1 MRPPTV
7 DTNPPDRDERFFE
20 LLRKLRKSTYRDG
33 EEFEAAYE
41 EAHSH
46 AIHHNFDIQQ
56 PLVSAVR
63 LLREEKWGEAI
74 SALEPLLGISDSC
87 AHVNDLLGRAYFR
100 RGEIDRAIECHQK
113 AIENP
118 GYDSRGYAWNNLG
131 LAYRDK
137 GDYDR
142 AIECYLKA
150 IDSPEYDSPGDAW
163 HNLGLT
169 YSDKGEND
177 RAIECYQKAL
187 DSLEY
192 DPPGDTWNN
201 LGVAYESQGEY
212 TRAIECYKKA
222 LESPDYATPGLALRN
237 LGHVYAVIEDI
248 PAASE
253 AYQKSI
259 EAYEAKGEDSLAEFV
274 RFKVKQLEK
283 NTSEI
288 TKDERELI
296 ESKPETIDVDSPEG
310 FIHEALTREE
320 ARDCYERRLLQELN
334 PYLRT
339 GPTAQQTNGEEIANE
354 AVSPTIDELL
364 VLRDWSSTTPMLPPD
379 QRHAEVRGGGYAL
392 RWRGAMVV
400 IDPGHTFLQ
409 NFFEAGLNPLEIRAI
424 LVTHNHGDHNQDLKP
439 LDDLL
444 YEFCKRS
451 PCNSKK
457 HGAGLELVAQQVGG
471 VAAGK
476 GYALLWDVDSS
487 RRLIL
492 KGENRLVRDELG
504 ELLNRVDNPTAE
516 QLRKLLEAE
525 AGGGYRSELTLD
537 CDRFDQGMDCCIE
550 VKTPAPLPIKTHY
563 FRAYH
568 SADVPNAVG
577 VRLDCETDGD
587 PFVIGFTADTEYRKE
602 LADTRALAGSRVL
615 IAHMSQPD
623 IAEFTDRK
631 RRKKGHL
638 GLWGTV
644 DLIKIIKPE
653 LVILG
658 EFWPG
663 FADFRIPLT
672 QIVQREVKSAKLQ
685 CSVLPG
691 SRSLRVRLPSLEI
704 QCTHCGGLSPAKEVR
719 IAAPQV
725 PYGRLGYLCGRCVV

>member
-1 MRPPTV
+1 M
-7 DTNPPDRDERFFE
+7 DTNPPKRDERFFE
-20 LLRKLRKSTYRDG
+20 LLRALRKCTFKQNS
-33 EEFEAAYE
+33 EAFEAAYAE
-41 EAHSH
+41 VNAHASLRND
-46 AIHHNFDIQQ
+46 AVQQ
-56 PLVSAVR
+56 SLLLALR
-63 LLREEKWGEAI
+63 LLRDKKWGEAI
-74 SALEPLLGISDSC
+74 ATLTPLIDISETAGHAQEFLGYAYSDSGEHDRAIECYKKALDTPDYDTPGIAWNNLGI
-87 AHVNDLLGRAYFR
+87 AYADK
-100 RGEIDRAIECHQK
+100 GEYDRAIECHQK
-113 AIENP
+113 ALDTP
-118 GYDSRGYAWNNLG
+118 GYDTPGIAWINLG
-131 LAYRDK
+131 L
-137 GDYDR
+137 
-142 AIECYLKA
+142 
-150 IDSPEYDSPGDAW
+150 
-163 HNLGLT
+163 N
-169 YSDKGEND
+169 YSDKDEYD

-187 DSLEY
+187 DSPGY
-192 DPPGDTWNN
+192 DTPGIAWNN
-201 LGVAYESQGEY
+201 LGVAYENKGEY
-212 TRAIECYKKA
+212 PRAIECYEKA
-222 LESPDYATPGLALRN
+222 LESPNYATPGLAFRN
-237 LGHVYAVIEDI
+237 LGDVYAAIEDI
-248 PAASE
+248 PAARE
-253 AYQKSI
+253 AYQKSAD
-259 EAYEAKGEDSLAEFV
+259 AYEKNGDAPLARFAKYKAE
-274 RFKVKQLEK
+274 QLEK
-283 NTSEI
+283 HDSEI
-288 TKDERELI
+288 TKDERELT
-296 ESKPETIDVDSPEG
+296 ESKPETIDADSPEG
-310 FIHEALTREE
+310 FIHQALTREG

-354 AVSPTIDELL
+354 AVSPTIDKLL

>member
-1 MRPPTV
+1 V
-7 DTNPPDRDERFFE
+7 DTNPPDRDEKFFE
-20 LLRKLRKSTYRDG
+20 LLRKLRKYTFGSTT
-33 EEFEAAYE
+33 EAFEAAYS
-41 EAHSH
+41 EAYSH
-46 AIHHNFDIQQ
+46 ASQHSNEAQQ
-56 PLVSAVR
+56 SLVLSLR
-63 LLREEKWGEAI
+63 LLRDKKWDD
-74 SALEPLLGISDSC
+74 ALATLKPLTDLSEIVGYVQEFLGI
-87 AHVNDLLGRAYFR
+87 AYSG
-100 RGEIDRAIECHQK
+100 RGEH
-113 AIENP
+113 
-118 GYDSRGYAWNNLG
+118 
-131 LAYRDK
+131 
-137 GDYDR
+137 
-142 AIECYLKA
+142 
-150 IDSPEYDSPGDAW
+150 
-163 HNLGLT
+163 
-169 YSDKGEND
+169 D

-187 DSLEY
+187 DTPGY
-192 DPPGDTWNN
+192 DTPGKAWSHLGIAYYGKGEHDRAIECCQKALDTPGYDKPGEAWNN
-201 LGVAYESQGEY
+201 LGIAYYGKGEHD
-212 TRAIECYKKA
+212 RAIECYQKA
-222 LESPDYATPGLALRN
+222 LDTPGYDTPGLTFRN
-237 LGHVYAVIEDI
+237 LGDVYAAIENI

-253 AYQKSI
+253 AYQKSV
-259 EAYEAKGEDSLAEFV
+259 EAYEANGDNSLAEFV
-274 RFKVKQLEK
+274 RFKAKQLEK
-283 NTSEI
+283 SNSEI

-296 ESKPETIDVDSPEG
+296 ESKPETLDADSPELL
-310 FIHEALTREE
+310 IHRALTCEG
-320 ARDCYERRLLQELN
+320 AKDCYERRLIQELR
-334 PYLRT
+334 PYVT
-339 GPTAQQTNGEEIANE
+339 TEPTAEPAVGEENKSRASSIT
-354 AVSPTIDELL
+354 SDELL
-364 VLRDWSSTTPMLPPD
+364 VLRDWSSTTPTLPPD

-392 RWRGAMVV
+392 RWRGAMMV

-457 HGAGLELVAQQVGG
+457 HGTNLEDVAQRVGG

-476 GYALLWDVDSS
+476 GYVLLWDVDSS

-492 KGENRLVRDELG
+492 KGENRLLRDEIS
-504 ELLNRVDNPTAE
+504 ELIRNRKQPIEKVE
-516 QLRKLLEAE
+516 LQKLLEAE
-525 AGGGYRSELTLD
+525 AAGSYRSELTLD

-550 VKTPAPLPIKTHY
+550 VKTPASLPIKTHY

-568 SADVPNAVG
+568 TADVPNAVG
-577 VRLDCETDGD
+577 VRLDCETTDGK
-587 PFVIGFTADTEYRKE
+587 PLTIGFTADTEYRKE
-602 LADTRALAGSRVL
+602 LADARALAGSQVL

-623 IAEFTDRK
+623 IAELTDK
-631 RRKKGHL
+631 KHRKKGHL